1 MEKAKEIYEMWRTDK
16 YFDSETRNE
25 LESIKDNKDEIN
37 ERFYKYLEFGTGG
50 LRGIIGAGTNR
61 INIYTIA
68 LATEAFARYID
79 SLDLDDNSKGIAITY
94 DSRKYSKEFAL
105 KTALIFATHNIKVY
119 LSDELR
125 PTPML
130 SFAVRH
136 FNAVGGVM
144 VTASHNPANYNG
156 YKAYGNDGGQMTPE
170 AADQVIAF
178 MAAID
183 DIREI
188 TNISEEEAVSKGL
201 LVYFGSEFDDVY
213 CEMLSKLVINQDAID
228 RNRDMKIV
236 YTPLHGTGNK
246 PIAKILQKVG
256 FENVFVVPE
265 QALPDPNFSTVKSPN
280 PEERSALKMAI
291 DLAQK
296 EGADLVLATDPDG
309 DRTGLALRSKDG
321 EYIVLTGNQIGLLLM
336 DYILRAKKDAGT
348 LSDKS
353 FVVTTIVSTKLTRR
367 IASMYGIKLFEV
379 LTGFKYIGE
388 IIKDYDE
395 NGDMNF
401 EFGFE
406 ESYGFLAGTDVRDKD
421 AVVAVML
428 ISEMAAAARSEGKTL
443 FDILLEIYSKYGYA
457 AEKTVSIALEGI
469 AGLEKIKSAM
479 NTLRE
484 DESGYLNGVKII
496 KKSDYLTS
504 KTIDYNKN
512 EISVLDLEKSNV
524 LLYSLGDL
532 DWFCVRPSGTEPKLK
547 IYFGI
552 YGKDK
557 DISDKK
563 LDEISEQIIQG
574 VNKILQ

>member
-1 MEKAKEIYEMWRTDK
+1 MEKAKEIYEMWKTDK
-16 YFDSETRNE
+16 YFDQTTRDE
-25 LESIKDNKDEIN
+25 LESISDNPEEIN

-61 INIYTIA
+61 INNYTIA

-79 SLDLDDNSKGIAITY
+79 SLDLEQTNKSIAISY
-94 DSRKYSKEFAL
+94 DSRKYSEEFAL
-105 KTALIFATHNIKVY
+105 KTALVFATHNIKVY

-136 FNAVGGVM
+136 FNTAGGVM
-144 VTASHNPANYNG
+144 VTASHNPAKYNG

-170 AADQVIAF
+170 AADQIIEF
-178 MAAID
+178 MQAID

-188 TNISEEEAVSKGL
+188 KHISKQEALSKGL

-213 CEMLSKLVINQDAID
+213 CNMLSKLIINQDAI
-228 RNRDMKIV
+228 NNNSDMKIV
-236 YTPLHGTGNK
+236 FTPLHGTANK
-246 PIAKILQKVG
+246 PVMKILEKIG
-256 FENVFVVPE
+256 FKNAYVVPE
-265 QALPDPNFSTVKSPN
+265 QALPDSQFSTVESPN

-291 DLAQK
+291 DLAQAK
-296 EGADLVLATDPDG
+296 GADLVLATDPDG
-309 DRTGLALRSKDG
+309 DRTGLALKKSDG

-336 DYILRAKKDAGT
+336 DYILRAKREAGT

-353 FVVTTIVSTKLTRR
+353 FAVTTIVSTKLTRR
-367 IASMYGIKLFEV
+367 IASEYGIKLFEV

-421 AVVAVML
+421 DVVAVML
-428 ISEMAAAARSEGKTL
+428 IAEMAASARSEGKTL
-443 FDILLEIYSKYGYA
+443 YDILLELYSKYGYA
-457 AEKTVSIALEGI
+457 AEKTISIALEGI

-479 NTLRE
+479 NSLRQ
-484 DESGYLNGVKII
+484 DDSGKLNGVKIQM
-496 KKSDYLTS
+496 KSDYLTS
-504 KTIDYNKN
+504 KIIDYDKK

-552 YGKDK
+552 YGDNK
-557 DISDKK
+557 DICDKK
-563 LDEISEQIIQG
+563 LEEVSGHIIEG
-574 VNKILQ
+574 INKILE